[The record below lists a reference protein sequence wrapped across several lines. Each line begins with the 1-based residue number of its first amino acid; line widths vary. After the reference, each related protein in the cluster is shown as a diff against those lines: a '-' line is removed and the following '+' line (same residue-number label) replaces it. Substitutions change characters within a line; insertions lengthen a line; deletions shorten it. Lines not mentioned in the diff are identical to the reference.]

1 MNNKNAPNFFTT
13 FYLRRFARIIPLYY
27 LFLGLFFFFY
37 SYLNDV
43 SVVMFEKA
51 IPIWRYFLFIQN
63 FSMSYLGHF
72 GPNALTPTW
81 SLAIEEQFYLIVPF
95 FIYFLNEKKLFILS
109 VLLVVISILFR
120 INASN
125 WYMEYTHFISRVDS
139 LFIGLIVALLRFEKQ
154 NEKFVFDNIFFS
166 FYLVVLIILIVSF
179 QFVKQ
184 INHTLISYLFAGVL
198 IFILELKNNKLLH
211 RILSNKIILFFG
223 KYSYFI
229 YLFHQLINGLVFYLL
244 FYQNPNLDSYI
255 SYIIELFALVIT
267 LLLSVLS
274 YNYYE
279 SKFIYWSR
287 NFQY

>member
-1 MNNKNAPNFFTT
+1 
-13 FYLRRFARIIPLYY
+13 
-27 LFLGLFFFFY
+27 
-37 SYLNDV
+37 
-43 SVVMFEKA
+43 MFEKA

-125 WYMEYTHFISRVDS
+125 LYMEYTHFISRVDS

-211 RILSNKIILFFG
+211 CILSNKIILFFG